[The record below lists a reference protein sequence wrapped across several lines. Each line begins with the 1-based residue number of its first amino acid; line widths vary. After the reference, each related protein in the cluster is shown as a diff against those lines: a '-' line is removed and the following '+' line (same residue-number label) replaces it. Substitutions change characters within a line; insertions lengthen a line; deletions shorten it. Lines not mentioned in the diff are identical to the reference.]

1 MIKYGGKAMNRKS
14 SLIAAMAALGL
25 IYTATTHAGEVTTQA
40 EAAVS
45 KPAPATRVEPAAPTL
60 SFALEVENGVTKH
73 VFKIHPR
80 GKINF
85 TNNSPDKELTIESK
99 AEKAPFDVPGQEKP
113 QWKFTVPPNSRV
125 SVTVDEEYD
134 EQGMDKDYR
143 FSYSSQIG
151 DSKADDPI
159 VIIERP

>member
-1 MIKYGGKAMNRKS
+1 
-14 SLIAAMAALGL
+14 
-25 IYTATTHAGEVTTQA
+25 
-40 EAAVS
+40 
-45 KPAPATRVEPAAPTL
+45 
-60 SFALEVENGVTKH
+60 ENGVTKH

-80 GKINF
+80 GRINF
-85 TNNSPDKELTIESK
+85 TNNSPDQELMIESK
-99 AEKAPFDVPGQEKP
+99 AAKAPFDLPGQEKP

-134 EQGMDKDYR
+134 EQGNDKPDR